1 MPRGQQKR
9 KATGTSTTGQPPVR
23 RRSTAATATYAART
37 TATTTRAEAEHG
49 EREEPLTSAGRVRWA
64 VDQPANWSTAKLRS
78 LIEEGRGLKLPSGM
92 KKPQLL
98 RMYLDNCHTGADA
111 DVPGTSAAAA
121 ELSDEAET
129 TAAAYDSEPR
139 PSHVTPTTRWGIAAD
154 LNGIATRARQRHQP
168 TVSAADVTYVPVQD
182 DADIRLR
189 LRERRADSSRP
200 LLRDV
205 AAATSNSGE
214 ISEVEPLSDAVRNLQ
229 QAMFTLSRQMGDIV
243 QSQRDSASIAPQMM
257 PPPSV
262 PSTSSRLPQRP
273 TVFTL
278 TTAMERLEQ
287 STGVSSRCAPTTALT
302 DCPVGR
308 RGFTSEDLPEVEVVP
323 TAVRAAI
330 LDDEPIPRASTR
342 GSTHALSL
350 SNTGPSN
357 VVLDDV
363 IDKLWDRAI
372 NRSTRAVYEAGFRA
386 FHRFSNLYPSGSLSS
401 THPAISEDILIYFV
415 AHCVDTLQLKY
426 STIKTYLAGTRF
438 AYIKAG
444 FQDPCCFPNGQ
455 QYLRLRAIL
464 KAVKKSQDNTVKPR
478 LPITASI
485 LSQCCQS
492 LRSGFLGAYEDLV
505 LETAFCMAYF
515 GFLRCGEFTCKSH
528 IFDPHRFKY
537 TGYTAVHR

>member
-1 MPRGQQKR
+1 MFFDQSHFKFTLNQTGDTSRVLDRGFWEPIAVKSHHVSFLTLWKLPTEVHSKGTLVSALNRDTRRLLYVPYPTIISYSHLVRVVAMPRGQQKR

-49 EREEPLTSAGRVRWA
+49 EREEPLASAGRARWA

-262 PSTSSRLPQRP
+262 PSTSSMLPQRP

-330 LDDEPIPRASTR
+330 LDDEPIP
-342 GSTHALSL
+342 
-350 SNTGPSN
+350 
-357 VVLDDV
+357 
-363 IDKLWDRAI
+363 
-372 NRSTRAVYEAGFRA
+372 
-386 FHRFSNLYPSGSLSS
+386 
-401 THPAISEDILIYFV
+401 
-415 AHCVDTLQLKY
+415 
-426 STIKTYLAGTRF
+426 
-438 AYIKAG
+438 
-444 FQDPCCFPNGQ
+444 
-455 QYLRLRAIL
+455 
-464 KAVKKSQDNTVKPR
+464 
-478 LPITASI
+478 
-485 LSQCCQS
+485 
-492 LRSGFLGAYEDLV
+492 
-505 LETAFCMAYF
+505 
-515 GFLRCGEFTCKSH
+515 
-528 IFDPHRFKY
+528 
-537 TGYTAVHR
+537 